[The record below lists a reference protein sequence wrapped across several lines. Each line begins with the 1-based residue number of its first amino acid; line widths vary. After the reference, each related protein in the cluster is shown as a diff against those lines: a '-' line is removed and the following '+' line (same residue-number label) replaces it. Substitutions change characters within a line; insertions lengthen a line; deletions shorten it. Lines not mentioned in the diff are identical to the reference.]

1 MIEKYIK
8 AQLYTMFPKI
18 GSKNIDG
25 CILIKRMSLNENN
38 EYESEQLEYKPWK
51 EFKELMESGD
61 SEEDL
66 TKYFSL
72 DPETFELC
80 LAYSTVKIEYE
91 EGEDEN
97 STEPGYVETS
107 RTTTYQLQKFD
118 YQSGISKYATPV
130 SFFIAMHLISQNVD
144 FMNDLIKLIMDN
156 TQITISFVENPVIE
170 YEYADYSG
178 KALIASYSMPLST
191 GEGISQGV
199 LAGATLISQLFT
211 GKSLGVSI
219 DGIGSDIVDEIF
231 SGLEKDALGI
241 LGDMADSDDSEGIQ
255 ERIEQSIESGK
266 YKEEEDAN
274 LYNAGR
280 PGK

>member
-1 MIEKYIK
+1 
-8 AQLYTMFPKI
+8 
-18 GSKNIDG
+18 
-25 CILIKRMSLNENN
+25 
-38 EYESEQLEYKPWK
+38 
-51 EFKELMESGD
+51 
-61 SEEDL
+61 
-66 TKYFSL
+66 
-72 DPETFELC
+72 
-80 LAYSTVKIEYE
+80 
-91 EGEDEN
+91 
-97 STEPGYVETS
+97 
-107 RTTTYQLQKFD
+107 
-118 YQSGISKYATPV
+118 
-130 SFFIAMHLISQNVD
+130 MHLISQNVD

-156 TQITISFVENPVIE
+156 TKITISFVENPVIE

-241 LGDMADSDDSEGIQ
+241 LGDMADGDDSEGIQ
-255 ERIEQSIESGK
+255 ERIEQSIKSGK
-266 YKEEEDAN
+266 YNEEGDAN

-280 PGK
+280 PGKESGKIEENTGTTSEQTAFNLNSTTIKAEHLINYNNEINVKKIVTKMLQEELVEHLKEL